1 MTPKLAQYYL
11 KASREGRGP
20 PGGYT
25 VISMYLTTHEV
36 FTFHAYS
43 VSYLQ
48 HI

>member
-25 VISMYLTTHEV
+25 VICIHPATHGV